1 MLVSVKWLREM
12 VPFEVGVE
20 ELADRLTMLGLEMEE
35 FTRPFEEIED
45 VVVGHVLTC
54 EKHPE
59 ADKLSVCTVD
69 VGGGEPLNIV
79 CGAPN
84 VAAGQKV
91 AVAKVGTTLPGGLKL
106 KKAKIRG
113 VASQGMI
120 CAEDELGLG
129 EDHSGIMVLSEDLE
143 IGAKLVDAL
152 NLDDL
157 VLDIGVTPNRA
168 DCLSILGVAREV
180 AMAYGLPVTLPP
192 LDIAAFEDDSL
203 APVSKIMDIEVAD
216 PDLCPAYRGR
226 VIEGVSVGKSP
237 AWLRYRLLAHGMR
250 PISNMVDITNYIL
263 LETGQPLHAFD
274 LALLEGGKI
283 RVAPAEDG
291 MEFTT
296 LDDQTRKLTGDDLL
310 IWDGNRP
317 VALAGVMGGANT
329 EVNAGT
335 SRVFLESAVF
345 KPISVRRT
353 ARRLGIPSEA
363 SYRFERGVDQP
374 GSRIAMD
381 RAAALMA
388 RLGGGRVAPGS
399 TEAEPAPW
407 ENRVINFRAQ
417 RARELLGM
425 DDLADDF
432 CHRVLVNMGCET
444 REQAPGVWQVVAP
457 SHRLDLERE
466 VDLVEE
472 VGRVFG
478 MDRIPLVRPHM
489 AKSLESPTLAD
500 TEFGFIAKL
509 KDWGRG
515 VGLNEVINYSFF
527 GQKDLDR
534 LGLPKE
540 DRVPVANPLTE
551 EQDVLRTA
559 LAPGLLYS
567 MKVNLAQGQE
577 RLRLFEHARIFH
589 HDASSETSAR
599 EAGRLGILLHGPR
612 EREGWP
618 HNREAVDYL
627 DVKGLVEHLL
637 ESLGQPE
644 AGFSMAPA
652 DYVPQSYCSP
662 CVLVTLADEELG
674 FVGRVKPDVADE
686 YHARTAVWIAELD
699 ADLLRA
705 KYSAS
710 IPVWKEL
717 PKFPPVKRDITLTVP
732 AGISAGRVLDAFR
745 SQNSRIM
752 VSVMLQ
758 DLFEP
763 TETGSGEGA
772 RNLTFRLTFRHPD
785 KTLKDKD
792 VDKEMERM
800 AQAVMKELPVS
811 R

>member
-12 VPFEVGVE
+12 VPFEVGVQ

-35 FTRPFEEIED
+35 FIRPFEEIED

-69 VGGGEPLNIV
+69 VGEGDPLNIV

-91 AVAKVGTTLPGGLKL
+91 PVAKVGTTLPGGLKL

-129 EDHSGIMVLSEDLE
+129 DDHEGIMVLSEDAA
-143 IGAKLVDAL
+143 IGDRLVDAL
-152 NLDDL
+152 NMDDL
-157 VLDIGVTPNRA
+157 VMDIGITPNRA

-180 AMAYGLPVTLPP
+180 AMAYGLPITLPP
-192 LDIAAFEDDSL
+192 LDIAAVEDASL
-203 APVSKIMDIEVAD
+203 EPASKVMDIEIAD

-226 VIEGVSVGKSP
+226 VIQGVSVAKSP
-237 AWLRYRLLAHGMR
+237 AWMRYRLIAHGMR

-263 LETGQPLHAFD
+263 METGQPLHAFD
-274 LALLEGGKI
+274 LSLLKGGKI
-283 RVAPAEDG
+283 RVAPAEEG
-291 MEFTT
+291 MKFTT
-296 LDDQTRKLTGDDLL
+296 LDDQERTLTADDLL
-310 IWDGNRP
+310 IWDGERP
-317 VALAGVMGGANT
+317 VALAGVMGGQNT
-329 EVNAGT
+329 EVNDAT
-335 SRVFLESAVF
+335 NSVFLESAVF
-345 KPISVRRT
+345 KPINVRRT
-353 ARRLGIPSEA
+353 AHRLIIPSEA

-381 RAAALMA
+381 RAATLMA
-388 RLGGGRVAPGS
+388 QLGGGRVAPGS

-407 ENRVINFRAQ
+407 TNRVINFRAQ
-417 RARELLGM
+417 RARKLLGI
-425 DDLADDF
+425 DELGDDF
-432 CHRVLVNMGCET
+432 CHTTLVNMGCET
-444 REQAPGVWQVVAP
+444 TELSPGVWQVTAP

-478 MDRIPLVRPHM
+478 MDRIPTVSPHL
-489 AKSLESPTLAD
+489 AKSLESPAMAD
-500 TEFGFIAKL
+500 TEFGFISKL
-509 KDWGRG
+509 KGWGRG
-515 VGLNEVINYSFF
+515 VGLNEAINYSFV
-527 GQKDLDR
+527 GQRDLDR
-534 LGLPKE
+534 LGMPEE

-551 EQDVLRTA
+551 EQDVLRTV

-577 RLRLFEHARIFH
+577 RLRLFELARIFH
-589 HDASSETSAR
+589 SDASSETGAR

-618 HNREAVDYL
+618 HSREAADYL
-627 DVKGLVEHLL
+627 DIKGLVEHLL
-637 ESLGQPE
+637 ESLGLPE
-644 AGFSMAPA
+644 ASFAMAPA
-652 DYVPQSYCSP
+652 EHEAQSYLSP
-662 CVLVTLADEELG
+662 CVLVTLDGEELG
-674 FVGRVKPDVADE
+674 TIGRVQPEVADD
-686 YHARTAVWIAELD
+686 YHARTAVWLAELD
-699 ADLLRA
+699 ADMLRA
-705 KYSAS
+705 RYTAA
-710 IPVWKEL
+710 IPVWEEL
-717 PKFPPVKRDITLTVP
+717 PKFPSVKRDITLTVP
-732 AGISAGRVLDAFR
+732 AGIAAGRVLDAFR
-745 SQNSRIM
+745 GQSSKIM
-752 VSVMLQ
+752 TGVILQ

-763 TETGSGEGA
+763 TSEEGHGA
-772 RNLTFRLTFRHPD
+772 RNLTFRLTFRHAD

>member
-353 ARRLGIPSEA
+353 ARRLGIPS
-363 SYRFERGVDQP
+363 
-374 GSRIAMD
+374 
-381 RAAALMA
+381 
-388 RLGGGRVAPGS
+388 
-399 TEAEPAPW
+399 
-407 ENRVINFRAQ
+407 
-417 RARELLGM
+417 
-425 DDLADDF
+425 
-432 CHRVLVNMGCET
+432 
-444 REQAPGVWQVVAP
+444 
-457 SHRLDLERE
+457 
-466 VDLVEE
+466 
-472 VGRVFG
+472 
-478 MDRIPLVRPHM
+478 
-489 AKSLESPTLAD
+489 
-500 TEFGFIAKL
+500 
-509 KDWGRG
+509 
-515 VGLNEVINYSFF
+515 
-527 GQKDLDR
+527 
-534 LGLPKE
+534 
-540 DRVPVANPLTE
+540 
-551 EQDVLRTA
+551 
-559 LAPGLLYS
+559 
-567 MKVNLAQGQE
+567 
-577 RLRLFEHARIFH
+577 
-589 HDASSETSAR
+589 
-599 EAGRLGILLHGPR
+599 
-612 EREGWP
+612 
-618 HNREAVDYL
+618 
-627 DVKGLVEHLL
+627 
-637 ESLGQPE
+637 
-644 AGFSMAPA
+644 
-652 DYVPQSYCSP
+652 
-662 CVLVTLADEELG
+662 
-674 FVGRVKPDVADE
+674 
-686 YHARTAVWIAELD
+686 
-699 ADLLRA
+699 
-705 KYSAS
+705 
-710 IPVWKEL
+710 
-717 PKFPPVKRDITLTVP
+717 
-732 AGISAGRVLDAFR
+732 
-745 SQNSRIM
+745 
-752 VSVMLQ
+752 
-758 DLFEP
+758 
-763 TETGSGEGA
+763 
-772 RNLTFRLTFRHPD
+772 
-785 KTLKDKD
+785 
-792 VDKEMERM
+792 
-800 AQAVMKELPVS
+800 
-811 R
+811 

>member
-35 FTRPFEEIED
+35 FIHPFKEIED

-69 VGGGEPLNIV
+69 VGEGDPLNIV

-129 EDHSGIMVLSEDLE
+129 EDHSGIMVLSEDVQV
-143 IGAKLVDAL
+143 GDRLVDAL
-152 NLDDL
+152 NMDDL
-157 VLDIGVTPNRA
+157 VMDIGITPNRA

-180 AMAYGLPVTLPP
+180 AMAYGLPVSLPP
-192 LDIAAFEDDSL
+192 LDIAAVEDSSL
-203 APVSKIMDIEVAD
+203 EPAAKVMDIEIAD

-226 VIEGVSVGKSP
+226 VIQGVSVAKSP
-237 AWLRYRLLAHGMR
+237 AWMRYRLIAHGMR

-263 LETGQPLHAFD
+263 METGQPLHAFD
-274 LALLEGGKI
+274 LSLLKGGKI
-283 RVAPAEDG
+283 RVAPAEAG
-291 MEFTT
+291 MKFTT
-296 LDDQTRKLTGDDLL
+296 LDDQERTLTADDLL
-310 IWDGNRP
+310 IWDGERP
-317 VALAGVMGGANT
+317 VALAGVMGGQNT
-329 EVNAGT
+329 EVNDAT
-335 SRVFLESAVF
+335 SSVFLESAVF

-353 ARRLGIPSEA
+353 ARRLTIPSEA

-381 RAAALMA
+381 RAATLMA
-388 RLGGGRVAPGS
+388 QLGGGRVAPGT

-407 ENRVINFRAQ
+407 TNRVINFRAQ
-417 RARELLGM
+417 RARELLGI
-425 DDLADDF
+425 DELADDF
-432 CHRVLVNMGCET
+432 CHTTLVNMGCET
-444 REQAPGVWQVVAP
+444 KELSAGVWQVTAP

-478 MDRIPLVRPHM
+478 MDRIPTVAPHL
-489 AKSLESPTLAD
+489 AKSLESPTMAD

-509 KDWGRG
+509 KGWGRG
-515 VGLNEVINYSFF
+515 VGLNEAINYSFV

-540 DRVPVANPLTE
+540 GRVPVANPLTE
-551 EQDVLRTA
+551 EQDVLRTV
-559 LAPGLLYS
+559 LAPGLLFS

-589 HDASSETSAR
+589 SDASSETGAR

-618 HNREAVDYL
+618 HSREAVDYL
-627 DVKGLVEHLL
+627 DIKGLVEHLL
-637 ESLGQPE
+637 ESLGLPE
-644 AGFSMAPA
+644 AVFAMAPA
-652 DYVPQSYCSP
+652 EHEAQTYLSP
-662 CVLVTLADEELG
+662 CVLITLDGEELG
-674 FVGRVKPDVADE
+674 TIGRVQPAVADD
-686 YHARTAVWIAELD
+686 YHARAAVWLAELD
-699 ADLLRA
+699 ADMLRA
-705 KYSAS
+705 RHRAVLPS
-710 IPVWKEL
+710 WEEL
-717 PKFPPVKRDITLTVP
+717 PKFPAVKRDITLNVP
-732 AGISAGRVLDAFR
+732 AGIAAGRVLDAFR
-745 SQNSRIM
+745 AQNSKIM
-752 VSVMLQ
+752 TGVILQ

-763 TETGSGEGA
+763 TGEESDGA
-772 RNLTFRLTFRHPD
+772 RNLTFRLTFRHAD

-800 AQAVMKELPVS
+800 AQVVMKELPVS

>member
-12 VPFEVGVE
+12 VPFEVGVQ

-35 FTRPFEEIED
+35 FIRPFEEIED

-69 VGGGEPLNIV
+69 VGEGDPLNIV

-91 AVAKVGTTLPGGLKL
+91 PVAKVGTTLPGGLKL

-129 EDHSGIMVLSEDLE
+129 DDHEGIMVLSEDAA
-143 IGAKLVDAL
+143 IGDRLVDAL
-152 NLDDL
+152 NMDDL
-157 VLDIGVTPNRA
+157 VMDIGITPNRA

-180 AMAYGLPVTLPP
+180 AMAYGLPITLPP
-192 LDIAAFEDDSL
+192 LDIAAVEDASL
-203 APVSKIMDIEVAD
+203 EPASKVMDIEIAD

-226 VIEGVSVGKSP
+226 VIQGVSVAKSP
-237 AWLRYRLLAHGMR
+237 AWMRYRLIAHGMR

-263 LETGQPLHAFD
+263 METGQPLHAFD
-274 LALLEGGKI
+274 LSLLKGGKI
-283 RVAPAEDG
+283 RVAPAEEG
-291 MEFTT
+291 MKFTT
-296 LDDQTRKLTGDDLL
+296 LDDQERTLTADDLL
-310 IWDGNRP
+310 IWDGERP
-317 VALAGVMGGANT
+317 VALAGVMGGQNT
-329 EVNAGT
+329 EVNDAT
-335 SRVFLESAVF
+335 NSVFLESAVF
-345 KPISVRRT
+345 KPINVRRT
-353 ARRLGIPSEA
+353 AHRLIIPSEA

-381 RAAALMA
+381 RAATLMA
-388 RLGGGRVAPGS
+388 QLGGGRVAPGS

-407 ENRVINFRAQ
+407 TNRVINFRAQ
-417 RARELLGM
+417 RARKLLGI
-425 DDLADDF
+425 DELADDF
-432 CHRVLVNMGCET
+432 CHTTLVNMGCET
-444 REQAPGVWQVVAP
+444 TELSPGVWQVTAP

-478 MDRIPLVRPHM
+478 MDRIPTVSPHL
-489 AKSLESPTLAD
+489 AKSLESPAMAD
-500 TEFGFIAKL
+500 TEFGFISKL
-509 KDWGRG
+509 KAWGRG
-515 VGLNEVINYSFF
+515 VGLNEAINYSFV

-534 LGLPKE
+534 LGMSEE

-551 EQDVLRTA
+551 EQDVLRTV

-589 HDASSETSAR
+589 SDASSETGAR

-618 HNREAVDYL
+618 HSREAADYL
-627 DVKGLVEHLL
+627 DIKGLVEHLL
-637 ESLGQPE
+637 ESLGLPE
-644 AGFSMAPA
+644 AAFAMAPA
-652 DYVPQSYCSP
+652 EHEAQSYLSP
-662 CVLVTLADEELG
+662 CVLVTLDGEALG
-674 FVGRVKPDVADE
+674 TIGRVQPEVADD
-686 YHARTAVWIAELD
+686 YHARAAVWLAELD
-699 ADLLRA
+699 ADMLRA
-705 KYSAS
+705 RYTAA
-710 IPVWKEL
+710 IPVWEEL
-717 PKFPPVKRDITLTVP
+717 PKFPSVKRDITLTVP
-732 AGISAGRVLDAFR
+732 AGIAAGRVLEAFR
-745 SQNSRIM
+745 GQSSKIM
-752 VSVMLQ
+752 TGVILQ

-763 TETGSGEGA
+763 TGEEGHGA
-772 RNLTFRLTFRHPD
+772 RNLTFRLTFRHAD

>member
-35 FTRPFEEIED
+35 FIRPFEGIKD
-45 VVVGHVLTC
+45 VVVGHVLTS

-69 VGGGEPLNIV
+69 VGEGEPLGIV

-129 EDHSGIMVLSEDLE
+129 EDHSGILVLPENFE

-180 AMAYGLPVTLPP
+180 AMAYGLPVSLPP
-192 LDIAAFEDDSL
+192 LDITAFADNSL
-203 APVSKIMDIEVAD
+203 EPASKIMDVEIAD

-226 VIEGVSVGKSP
+226 VIEGVSVARSP
-237 AWLRYRLLAHGMR
+237 GWLRYRLIAHGMR

-274 LALLEGGKI
+274 LSLLQGGKI

-291 MEFTT
+291 MEFTA

-329 EVNAGT
+329 EVNAET

-388 RLGGGRVAPGS
+388 QLGGGRIAPGT

-407 ENRVINFRAQ
+407 ENRVIHFRAQ
-417 RARELLGM
+417 RARELLGI
-425 DDLADDF
+425 DELADDF
-432 CHRVLVNMGCET
+432 CHSVLANMGCTTKELAT
-444 REQAPGVWQVVAP
+444 GEWEVVAP

-478 MDRIPLVRPHM
+478 MDRIPLVPPHL

-500 TEFGFIAKL
+500 TEFGFIARL

-551 EQDVLRTA
+551 DQDVLRTA

-589 HDASSETSAR
+589 HDATSETSAR
-599 EAGRLGILLHGPR
+599 ETGRLGLLLTGPR

-618 HNREAVDYL
+618 HTREAVDYL

-644 AGFSMAPA
+644 AVFSMAPA
-652 DYVPQSYCSP
+652 EYVAQSYCSP
-662 CVLVTLADEELG
+662 CVLVTLEGEEFG
-674 FVGRVKPDVADE
+674 FIGRVTPEVADH
-686 YHARTAVWIAELD
+686 YHARAAVWIAELD
-699 ADLLRA
+699 ADLLRERHRTTL
-705 KYSAS
+705 
-710 IPVWKEL
+710 PVWEEL

-732 AGISAGRVLDAFR
+732 AGISAGRVLEAFR
-745 SQNSRIM
+745 AQNSKIM
-752 VSVMLQ
+752 SDVMLQ

-763 TETGSGEGA
+763 TEAGAGEGA
-772 RNLTFRLTFRHPD
+772 RNLTFRFTFRHSD

>member
-35 FTRPFEEIED
+35 FVRPFEDIED

-54 EKHPE
+54 DKHPE

-69 VGGGEPLNIV
+69 VGEAEALNIV

-91 AVAKVGTTLPGGLKL
+91 AVARVGTTLPGGLKL

-113 VASQGMI
+113 VPSHGMI

-129 EDHSGIMVLSEDLE
+129 EDHSGILVLPENFE
-143 IGAKLVDAL
+143 IGVRLVDAL
-152 NLDDL
+152 NLDD
-157 VLDIGVTPNRA
+157 VVMDIGVTPNRA

-180 AMAYGLPVTLPP
+180 GMAYGLPVNLPP
-192 LDIAAFEDDSL
+192 LDIASFEDDSL
-203 APVSKIMDIEVAD
+203 EPASKIMDIEIAD

-226 VIEGVSVGKSP
+226 VIDNLLVTRSP
-237 AWLRYRLLAHGMR
+237 GWLRYRLIAHGMR

-274 LALLEGGKI
+274 LSLLKGGAI
-283 RVAPAEDG
+283 RVAPAEEG

-296 LDDQTRKLTGDDLL
+296 LDDQTRKLTANDLL
-310 IWDGNRP
+310 IWDGERP

-329 EVNAGT
+329 EVNAET
-335 SRVFLESAVF
+335 TRVFLESAVF

-388 RLGGGRVAPGS
+388 QLGGGRVAPGA

-407 ENRVINFRAQ
+407 TNRVISFRAQ
-417 RARELLGM
+417 RARELLGIEE
-425 DDLADDF
+425 LADDF
-432 CHRVLVNMGCET
+432 CHTVLVNMGCET
-444 REQAPGVWQVVAP
+444 TQRAQGVWEVVAP

-472 VGRVFG
+472 VGRVYG
-478 MDRIPLVRPHM
+478 MDRIPLKPPHL

-500 TEFGFIAKL
+500 TEFGFIARL

-534 LGLPKE
+534 LGLPAE

-567 MKVNLAQGQE
+567 LKVNLAQGQE

-589 HDASSETSAR
+589 NDPSSETSAR
-599 EAGRLGILLHGPR
+599 EAGRLGVLLSGPR

-618 HNREAVDYL
+618 HGRESVEYL
-627 DVKGLVEHLL
+627 DAKGLVEHLL

-644 AGFSMAPA
+644 AVFAMAPA
-652 DYVPQSYCSP
+652 DYEAQSYCSP
-662 CVLVTLADEELG
+662 CVLLTLEGQELG
-674 FVGRVKPDVADE
+674 FIGRVKPEIADE
-686 YHARTAVWIAELD
+686 YHARAAVWIAELD

-705 KYSAS
+705 RHRLSVPS
-710 IPVWKEL
+710 WQEL
-717 PKFPPVKRDITLTVP
+717 PKFPAVKRDITLAVP
-732 AGISAGRVLDAFR
+732 AAMSAGRVLEAFR
-745 SQNSRIM
+745 AQNSKIM
-752 VSVMLQ
+752 TNVMLQ

-763 TETGSGEGA
+763 RDGGDDS